1 MNAFVIVVI
10 GILGGLAGAVQSGS
24 LGVMEERAGTLAS
37 TFVTYGLGGLVA
49 GIAMVVF
56 GGSRFTD
63 IKDIPW
69 WAFSAGIMGVV
80 VVATLGIT
88 VSRLGLGAALTLF
101 TASTLIL
108 GAVIDHFGW
117 MSQERPFDTR
127 KLVGVA
133 IVIFGTW
140 LVVAGDG

>member
-1 MNAFVIVVI
+1 
-10 GILGGLAGAVQSGS
+10 
-24 LGVMEERAGTLAS
+24 
-37 TFVTYGLGGLVA
+37 
-49 GIAMVVF
+49 MVVF

-80 VVATLGIT
+80 VVATLGIN

-133 IVIFGTW
+133 VVIFGTW